1 MVIVLFDL
9 EGTLVQSVEP
19 DPKAVL
25 EARAFTILDNILL
38 QLRGLR
44 SE

>member
-9 EGTLVQSVEP
+9 EGTLVQSVEA

-25 EARAFTILDNILL
+25 EARQLGPKLL
-38 QLRGLR
+38 
-44 SE
+44 